1 MRRMLL
7 RIMRLARRRSAWV
20 MLLVLSAVRIVEGA
34 TVLVEAVEGGLS
46 ACQALALANNP
57 AVAGFV
63 LLPLF
68 CATLPHSVSFVLSDS
83 VMARIGSHLRHV
95 LFCVRTLAF
104 EAVLF
109 SAAISITAF
118 ALVVAFFGV
127 SSELA
132 LSLVESFVLQ
142 SVFLTTAGM
151 ICLCTMAAL
160 RSSAISY
167 ALVLIYGLWDFVA
180 GSAVGGW
187 LPYLGWGM
195 TLVSHPYVW
204 QGVAAQGLL
213 LVAQLLTLGSAAY
226 VLAICVGMSGKRRPT

>member
-1 MRRMLL
+1 MRRIRL
-7 RIMRLARRRSAWV
+7 RIMRLARRWSAWV
-20 MLLVLSAVRIVEGA
+20 MLLVLSAVRIAEGA
-34 TVLVEAVEGGLS
+34 TIFAEAAEGGLS

-68 CATLPHSVSFVLSDS
+68 CATLPHPVSFVLSDS
-83 VMARIGSHLRHV
+83 VMARTDSHLRHV

-104 EAVLF
+104 EAALF

-118 ALVVAFFGV
+118 ALVAAFFGV
-127 SSELA
+127 SGEFA

-151 ICLCTMAAL
+151 ICLCSVVAL

-195 TLVSHPYVW
+195 TLVSYPYVW
-204 QGVAAQGLL
+204 QSMAAQGLL
-213 LVAQLLTLGSAAY
+213 LILGSAAY
-226 VLAICVGMSGKRRPT
+226 VLAICVDMPGKRRPT